1 MSFALKWIQE
11 AAELLKEALHD
22 ELSEESAEPH
32 FAHSEKWRERVAEL
46 LKPKL
51 PRYGE

>member
-11 AAELLKEALHD
+11 AARLLKEAIEADPSKNINGDAWH
-22 ELSEESAEPH
+22 EA
-32 FAHSEKWRERVAEL
+32 AKEL